1 MKIHPTAY
9 VSPEAKIGANVEIGP
24 FSIVESG
31 AILADDCRLLAHVS
45 IKSDTVLGN
54 STTVGEGA
62 VLGGLPQ
69 HKSIPTEP
77 GTVAIGARN
86 VIREHVTIHRAM
98 HAGQETL
105 VGDDCLLMVGA
116 HVAHDCRVGNQV
128 LLTNGVMLGGH
139 VQVGD
144 RACLG
149 GNAAVHQFCRIGRLA
164 MVGGCTKVVQDVPP
178 FVLID
183 GPASMIVGLNR
194 IGLRRAGFDRNDI
207 AQLKAAYRLIYRQG
221 LMFDAMVA
229 ALEQQFPIGVAAEFA
244 TFFQSGERGFVQE
257 RRSPPRVTLKIHPAL
272 DEIDYEM
279 DSEMDHELD
288 DEGPLR
294 DAA

>member
-9 VSPEAKIGANVEIGP
+9 VSPEAEIGANVEVGP

-31 AILADDCRLLAHVS
+31 AIIADDCRLLARVS
-45 IKSDTVLGN
+45 IKSGTVLGN
-54 STTVGEGA
+54 YTTVGEGA
-62 VLGGLPQ
+62 VIGGWPQ
-69 HKSIPTEP
+69 HKDVTTEP
-77 GTVAIGARN
+77 GTLVIGARN
-86 VIREHVTIHRAM
+86 IIREHVTIHRAM
-98 HAGQETL
+98 HAGQETS
-105 VGDDCLLMVGA
+105 VGDDCMLMVGS

-149 GNAAVHQFCRIGRLA
+149 GNAAVHQFCRVGRLA
-164 MVGGCTKVVQDVPP
+164 MVGGCSKVVQDIPP
-178 FVLID
+178 FVLTD

-194 IGLRRAGFDRNDI
+194 IGLRRAGFDRYDV

-221 LMFDAMVA
+221 LTFDEIVA
-229 ALEQQFPIGVAAEFA
+229 ALEQEFPIGVAAEFA

-257 RRSPPRVTLKIHPAL
+257 RRSPPRATLKIHSEL
-272 DEIDYEM
+272 DEMIYK
-279 DSEMDHELD
+279 LD

-294 DAA
+294 EAA